1 MSSTP
6 TPPAPPSP
14 DTPDERAPASDDA
27 PLVSRPLTPL
37 VPREDETPTLLAA
50 VLTGDLPAPLEPTG
64 DLLSP
69 PDPDDL
75 PLTMAEAPPAG
86 DEGADAPP
94 VSGPV
99 PALPMSLDVPEL
111 PRDVPSG
118 PSIDGAA
125 QRWADDAIETILE
138 ADDIDVA
145 MEPGPLEA
153 ALDRLA
159 RETYTD
165 RVALYEAELAEE
177 PDKARAALL
186 EHEIGDQI
194 ERIGG
199 DEGLAVK
206 AYARSLA
213 SDPMLR
219 PNLWAVRRI
228 FYRRRLW
235 PSLVKLLDAE
245 TRYASSDIER
255 AELWT
260 ERGHVQEDCLS
271 DPNEAERCY
280 ESAHR
285 LDPSALAPLSAL
297 EKRYAA
303 RGDQQGLLTVARA
316 MAAATTEPGRRAAL
330 LIDLCHAEL
339 DVAPGKADERAE
351 GEETS
356 PLDRALSYLHAAYEA
371 GVDQLRVVD
380 EIIRLTQQHGRLPD
394 CLAALDVKAEIL
406 QIQAESAPP
415 QRHQLLLEQE
425 VEIRRV
431 QARLAREG
439 QGDLPLSWQYLQAA
453 NDRSPGDPLILADLI
468 ETAETLGRWGD
479 LEALLGVLG
488 ERRRLGRPDALPSPG
503 LLLQRAAA
511 LRLAG
516 REQEADA
523 LEADVQ
529 ALFPGH
535 IPLLLLHERRALR
548 RQELAALAA
557 LYQQEAE
564 IALVGLPIG
573 RRGDLHPDLGEAPRT
588 ADPLWAA
595 GALLRAGSCLL
606 RAGEY
611 PQAAAVLE
619 QGLGLLPPG
628 VHPAQPRTPDEAAT
642 RRLLLDA
649 LEAAY
654 ERAERWDDL
663 CTLYERELGGVAEL
677 DPLRAARL
685 CEALIETADG
695 RLGQPGRA
703 LRASATL
710 CRLHPDDLRL
720 HLRAAALARRADDA
734 RAEADALAELARLE
748 ARLPFSVRGLQGLL
762 RRAELLGGPLQ
773 DLSGAIAL
781 YEEALRLR
789 PGEPQALLPLE
800 DLLRRASRHADLYR
814 LLRRQVD
821 ACAEGPDPERL
832 LALQVRLAEICENE
846 LAQPAEA
853 AAVYRDILI
862 RRPGYLP
869 ALRALVRLYRRTGD
883 HARLAGV
890 LELLAEAV
898 PQGETRAD
906 VLLRL
911 AEVYEGDLDRPAEAE
926 DAYLRATEEIGRIIQ
941 GQGGLGE
948 QGAAATGV
956 EAEAEILQAHA
967 ALGRLRTLARRRE
980 YGRMA
985 SVLERCAEGL
995 PPWAQAH
1002 LAEER
1007 AALPGRRELNLL
1019 RLAQAAWERPR
1030 QPISQDGQ
1038 VDQDGQDGADGGA
1051 DRLPLPA
1058 LGLWRHGAT
1067 SGDARLVGEALAAL
1081 AAAGRDPAA
1090 EDGEAVDPVGA
1101 ALFLRAGVLS
1111 SLASLASLA
1120 AEGEA
1125 APEDRAAAE
1134 ETSWRRLL
1142 QSARLAPEPD
1152 AGPVLQ
1158 ILSDAIE
1165 RAPAAHPLPEAAAL
1179 LHARAELC
1187 PQEEGGDRLRLHLAE
1202 GEVLLASA
1210 AAAPDDAEAAG
1221 LRQRAAEAAATALAH
1236 APDDLPA
1243 LLLLRRALQPD
1254 PAAADPAEAHTY
1266 ALLTL
1271 RLSESIRD
1279 PGRKADLCGEAAA
1292 LLLSIG
1298 DHEGAAAAL
1307 RALLDH
1313 RPDDALAFGQ
1323 LYELLMVRA
1332 APPPAGPG
1340 DAGPLLELLNHRLAW
1355 EPAEEAARA
1364 AERPLRVALLLQRAA
1379 LRQAAEREPLA
1390 IADLRALLSLDPGHL
1405 MARRR
1410 LADLLLAEGHPEE
1423 ALLHYERA
1431 LTLEEDETERRAVHI
1446 QAARIL
1452 SDTDAARASDHL
1464 RQAIAIGRKRW
1475 QGSSLSPASTGSH
1488 RITAT
1493 PESVGV
1499 EGALYRWQVRLL
1511 LSQGHYGEA
1520 VEVLGQL
1527 AALVPPGPDHG
1538 IEQARVEL
1546 EIADVLLYQ
1555 ARDPRGAL
1563 RALERA
1569 IQADPLSL
1577 EALDRLVTLCAEL
1590 NEPALPQRHLLAALS
1605 AARSQAA
1612 AQRPEE
1618 LSGEPYHAL
1627 GQIFQWLAWPDAH
1640 RLALQAEAVLAGV
1653 QPGLAGRPPPLVA
1666 PKRAINALV
1675 GVLGSK
1681 AFPSEARGLML
1692 EVWREI
1698 AETANALLAPEIQAL
1713 SANPRERLNA
1723 KGAPTVW
1730 ADVDRLAQAL
1740 GLGQGPGLVPYGLF
1754 LSRDR
1759 EMCQITGANLICGTA
1774 YAAPLAELP
1783 PALSFR
1789 LLQRMAL
1796 LPERMGPV
1804 LSAGSED
1811 LILFVAACCRLIEAR
1826 GPELLPVHASQLEER
1841 TRVLGRIISR
1851 KEKKGLLAMAPRLA
1865 PLGGER
1871 GRELIAG
1878 WQQAVTLGAARMAL
1892 TLSGDMQATLAGVGL
1907 ANRETDARRARLL
1920 QSLLLYA
1927 VSADIHELRRELG
1940 LDGSRAAQRS

>member
-6 TPPAPPSP
+6 TPPAPPPP
-14 DTPDERAPASDDA
+14 DAPDERAPASDDA
-27 PLVSRPLTPL
+27 PLLSRPLAPL
-37 VPREDETPTLLAA
+37 VSVEDDAPTLLAA
-50 VLTGDLPAPLEPTG
+50 VLTGDLPAPAPLEPTG
-64 DLLSP
+64 DLPSP
-69 PDPDDL
+69 PDPDEL
-75 PLTMAEAPPAG
+75 SLVHVQAPLVDVAADSAP
-86 DEGADAPP
+86 DDAIP
-94 VSGPV
+94 G
-99 PALPMSLDVPEL
+99 L
-111 PRDVPSG
+111 PRPSPEPPPEP
-118 PSIDGAA
+118 PSEPSHEEAA
-125 QRWADDAIETILE
+125 RRWADDAIETILE

-165 RVALYEAELAEE
+165 RVALYETELAEE

-235 PSLVKLLDAE
+235 PSLIKLLDAE

-255 AELWT
+255 SELWT
-260 ERGHVQEDCLS
+260 ERGHVQEDCLA
-271 DPNEAERCY
+271 DAKEAERCY
-280 ESAHR
+280 EVAHR

-316 MAAATTEPGRRAAL
+316 MAAATTEPGRRVAL

-339 DVAPGKADERAE
+339 DAAPGKADEKAE

-356 PLDRALSYLHAAYEA
+356 PLERALSYLHAAYEA

-380 EIIRLTQQHGRLPD
+380 EIIRLTQLHGRVPE

-415 QRHQLLLEQE
+415 QRQQLLLEQE

-431 QARLAREG
+431 QARLARER

-453 NDRSPGDPLILADLI
+453 NDRSPGDPLILSDLI
-468 ETAETLGRWGD
+468 ETAEALGRWGD

-488 ERRRLGRPDALPSPG
+488 ERRRLGHPDAPPSPG

-523 LEADVQ
+523 LEAEVQ

-564 IALVGLPIG
+564 IALVGLPVG
-573 RRGDLHPDLGEAPRT
+573 PRSESRPNQID
-588 ADPLWAA
+588 AVWAA

-619 QGLGLLPPG
+619 RGLGLLPPG
-628 VHPAQPRTPDEAAT
+628 AQPQSPDEAAT
-642 RRLLLDA
+642 RRLLVDA

-654 ERAERWDDL
+654 ERAERWAEL
-663 CTLYERELGGVAEL
+663 CTLYERELGGVADL

-720 HLRAAALARRADDA
+720 HLRAAALARRAGDA

-748 ARLPFSVRGLQGLL
+748 AHLPAPAASVRGLQGLL

-781 YEEALRLR
+781 YEEALRQR

-800 DLLRRASRHADLYR
+800 DLLRRAARYTDLYR

-832 LALQVRLAEICENE
+832 LALQVRLAELCENE

-853 AAVYRDILI
+853 AAVYRDVLI

-869 ALRALVRLYRRTGD
+869 ALRALTRLYRRTGD
-883 HARLAGV
+883 DARLAGV

-911 AEVYEGDLDRPAEAE
+911 GEVYEGALDRPAEAE
-926 DAYLRATEEIGRIIQ
+926 DAYLRAAEQISQIVH
-941 GQGGLGE
+941 GGHAGPGE
-948 QGAAATGV
+948 AAAI
-956 EAEAEILQAHA
+956 EALQIHA

-980 YGRMA
+980 HGRMA
-985 SVLERCAEGL
+985 AVLERCAEGL

-1007 AALPGRRELNLL
+1007 AALSGPAGAGRSLQVLNLL
-1019 RLAQAAWERPR
+1019 RLAQAAWEGGN
-1030 QPISQDGQ
+1030 QA
-1038 VDQDGQDGADGGA
+1038 VDGADQ
-1051 DRLPLPA
+1051 LPLPA
-1058 LGLWRHGAT
+1058 LGLWRHGAA

-1081 AAAGRDPAA
+1081 AAAGRAPAA
-1090 EDGEAVDPVGA
+1090 EDGEAVDPVGS
-1101 ALFLRAGVLS
+1101 ALSLRAGVL
-1111 SLASLASLA
+1111 LALAESD
-1120 AEGEA
+1120 GT
-1125 APEDRAAAE
+1125 PEDRAAAE
-1134 ETSWRRLL
+1134 EASWHRLI

-1158 ILSDAIE
+1158 ILSDTIE

-1210 AAAPDDAEAAG
+1210 AAAQDDAEAAA

-1254 PAAADPAEAHTY
+1254 PAAMEPTEARTY

-1271 RLSESIRD
+1271 RLAETIRD

-1298 DHEGAAAAL
+1298 DQEGAAAAL

-1323 LYELLMVRA
+1323 LYELLMARA

-1355 EPAEEAARA
+1355 EPAEEEARV

-1431 LTLEEDETERRAVHI
+1431 LTLEEDEMERRAVHI

-1452 SDTDAARASDHL
+1452 SDSDPARASDHL
-1464 RQAIAIGRKRW
+1464 RQAIDIGRRRW
-1475 QGSSLSPASTGSH
+1475 QGSTLSPNSTGSH

-1569 IQADPLSL
+1569 ILADPVSL
-1577 EALDRLVTLCAEL
+1577 EALDRLVSLCTEL
-1590 NEPALPQRHLLAALS
+1590 NEPTVPQRHLLAALS
-1605 AARSQAA
+1605 AARAQAA

-1618 LSGEPYHAL
+1618 LNGEPYHAL

-1640 RLALQAEAVLAGV
+1640 RLALQAEAVLAGA
-1653 QPGLAGRPPPLVA
+1653 QPGPAGRPPTLVA
-1666 PKRAINALV
+1666 PRRSINPLV

-1681 AFPSEARGLML
+1681 AFPPEARGLML

-1698 AETANALLAPEIQAL
+1698 AETANAVLAPEIQAL

-1730 ADVDRLAQAL
+1730 VDVDRLAQAL
-1740 GLGQGPGLVPYGLF
+1740 GLGQGPGMVPYGLY

-1759 EMCQITGANLICGTA
+1759 EMCQITGANLVCGSA
-1774 YAAPLAELP
+1774 YAAPLAELS

-1811 LILFVAACCRLIEAR
+1811 LILLIAACCRLIEVR

-1841 TRVLGRIISR
+1841 TRVLGRVISR
-1851 KEKKGLLAMAPRLA
+1851 KEKKALLAMAPRLA

-1892 TLSGDMQATLAGVGL
+1892 TLSGDMSATLAGMGL

-1927 VSADIHELRRELG
+1927 VSAEIHELRRELG
-1940 LDGSRAAQRS
+1940 LDGAPAAQRS